1 MYTANLGSTSLV
13 VAPTLSR
20 RKTCPSELRAGLISR
35 KRFLAASVKMITF
48 ESPYPFTH
56 SGTLANRSQCLSI
69 LSSAGYPRAKDR
81 RTVSTG

>member
-48 ESPYPFTH
+48 ESPLPIYAFWH
-56 SGTLANRSQCLSI
+56 VGEQ
-69 LSSAGYPRAKDR
+69 
-81 RTVSTG
+81 VSVPLHTK